1 MNEEQ
6 FTEIALKVLSGEA
19 DVAERARLETAL
31 REDKAL
37 ALEFESLRETF
48 LAARQS
54 SPLLAARHTEAV
66 PFPEYRLQE
75 LKASVRSAF
84 PQKKGGQKES
94 RLSLFRYLVSPWGG
108 AALALLAVSFVLLS
122 NALSPKPYVAVGMY
136 AEETTRG
143 ENASQITDVA
153 GATTHRFDTDAA
165 FAAWLASP
173 FSKGEKARIWIDEEK
188 DLLHIRTPLTERAE
202 PLPSTPQDREARL
215 RALAHEITGR

>member
-19 DVAERARLETAL
+19 DAAERARLETAL

-54 SPLLAARHTEAV
+54 SPLLAARHPESV

-75 LKASVRSAF
+75 LQASVRAAF
-84 PQKKGGQKES
+84 PQKKAGRKES
-94 RLSLFRYLVSPWGG
+94 LLPLFRYLFSPWGG
-108 AALALLAVSFVLLS
+108 AAFALLAVSFVLLS
-122 NALSPKPYVAVGMY
+122 NTLNPKPYVAIGMY
-136 AEETTRG
+136 AEEATRG
-143 ENASQITDVA
+143 ENASPTMDFA
-153 GATTHRFDTDAA
+153 DATTHRFDSDAA

-188 DLLHIRTPLTERAE
+188 DLLHIRTPLAEKTE
-202 PLPSTPQDREARL
+202 PLPPTPQDRTTRL
-215 RALAHEITGR
+215 QALAHEITGR